1 MAALKRFNRI
11 LLATDG
17 SEQARAAVEATI
29 AIAAPSATVKVV
41 HVWRLEI
48 HHRHATWD
56 VDVRKEADHLID
68 ATVENLL
75 AAGIIAEREI
85 CRSDSSHVAAAVSV
99 SAKAFGADLVVIG
112 ARALSQWQ
120 SVEERN
126 VCDQSLCAL
135 DCPVLIVRARGGAA
149 TGAARRVIWA
159 IASAD
164 DLAHGAPAAAI
175 SAAARGSAV
184 MVVHMAPALVGVPG
198 FNSVESDEEV
208 TSTLAEAV
216 RLLDDAGV
224 QAQGMVA
231 RAGPVARVMG
241 EIAAEWS
248 ADLIISGSSRQRDL
262 ASILLGAVSYDL
274 LHAADQPVPG
284 PGRIAA

>member
-1 MAALKRFNRI
+1 
-11 LLATDG
+11 
-17 SEQARAAVEATI
+17 
-29 AIAAPSATVKVV
+29 
-41 HVWRLEI
+41 
-48 HHRHATWD
+48 
-56 VDVRKEADHLID
+56 
-68 ATVENLL
+68 
-75 AAGIIAEREI
+75 
-85 CRSDSSHVAAAVSV
+85 
-99 SAKAFGADLVVIG
+99 
-112 ARALSQWQ
+112 
-120 SVEERN
+120 
-126 VCDQSLCAL
+126 
-135 DCPVLIVRARGGAA
+135 
-149 TGAARRVIWA
+149 
-159 IASAD
+159 
-164 DLAHGAPAAAI
+164 
-175 SAAARGSAV
+175 
-184 MVVHMAPALVGVPG
+184 MAPALVGVPG